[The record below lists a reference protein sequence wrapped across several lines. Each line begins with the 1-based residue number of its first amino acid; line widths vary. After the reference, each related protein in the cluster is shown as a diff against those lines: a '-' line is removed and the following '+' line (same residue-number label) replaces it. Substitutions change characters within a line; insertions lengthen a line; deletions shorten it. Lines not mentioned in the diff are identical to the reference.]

1 VKHERGPGRFDLILT
16 CVAALVVLVASSLA
30 YRSAETH
37 HEDGRFVGILADN
50 LHVSMGGIYGSFAR
64 EVLDGGGLFVHNN
77 QTSEPHEGAQARPWE
92 WLIGKLGRLVGP
104 EDEAAFV
111 FHADRI
117 IAAILWALTLAWL
130 ASELFASRLAR
141 ALAVASGLA
150 FVNLYWVVEWAG
162 RTSAFGSSVRTWMD
176 GGHSEVSGL
185 GFGYA
190 SVLLGVPHLVLEL
203 AFLCGVLAAALAVLR
218 LDDDETRSR
227 GRELG
232 LAGSLPNFGGRR
244 VAVALVGGL
253 CFLGLASA
261 RPYTAPVAAFAVAG
275 LMALRVARLG
285 TRGATDNPEGEAA
298 SFPRALL
305 SSLGLGL
312 CIGLPALPLLVH
324 QMLLLKGG
332 SVFSGLDVLHLSPPL
347 LEQAMFLGLGLP
359 VALVATPFAL
369 RRLIGERATVA
380 PLLAIGL
387 WILAGT
393 ALTNGAPLI
402 PWEVEAFLPMALAWL
417 LLALLS
423 LEALAAGRRLPV
435 AAVGGSLLVASLIG
449 LGFRMAELN
458 EGLDRKLTHLWM
470 SPDTAALVDHLEAAR
485 SGLDLDQSSPVVA
498 IDQRR
503 LAPLLPWLAGVR
515 VFVGHPDHTP
525 NPAVKKGFFERF
537 RLHGQGIVY
546 LFDAGVTHVATRP
559 LYTGEADKL
568 DANPNLE
575 RELDLA
581 ELGPPGPGGVA
592 TGVRLDRIL
601 GPEGRVPKPFVPG
614 VNEDQKS
621 D

>member
-1 VKHERGPGRFDLILT
+1 MKHERGPGRFDLILA

-37 HEDGRFVGILADN
+37 HDDGRFVGILADN

-92 WLIGKLGRLVGP
+92 WLIGKLGRMVGP
-104 EDEAAFV
+104 ADEAAFV

-130 ASELFASRLAR
+130 ASELFATRLAR
-141 ALAVASGLA
+141 GLAVACGLC
-150 FVNLYWVVEWAG
+150 FVNLYWVVEWVG
-162 RTSAFGSSVRTWMD
+162 RTSAFGASLRTWMD

-218 LDDDETRSR
+218 LDEQEARTGERD
-227 GRELG
+227 LG

-244 VAVALVGGL
+244 VGVALVGGL

-275 LMALRVARLG
+275 LMALRVVRLG
-285 TRGATDNPEGEAA
+285 FGAGGAPGDEAP
-298 SFPRALL
+298 SLPRALL
-305 SSLGLGL
+305 CSLGLGL

-369 RRLIGERATVA
+369 RRLAGERATAA
-380 PLLAIGL
+380 PLLVVGL

-423 LEALAAGRRLPV
+423 VEALAARRRLPV
-435 AAVGGSLLVASLIG
+435 AAVGGTLLVASLVG
-449 LGFRMAELN
+449 VGFRMAELN
-458 EGLDRKLTHLWM
+458 EGLERRLTHLWM
-470 SPDTAALVDHLEAAR
+470 SSDTAALVDHLEAAR

-498 IDQRR
+498 TDQRR

-559 LYTGEADKL
+559 LYTGEVDQL
-568 DANPNLE
+568 DGNPNLE
-575 RELDLA
+575 RELDLT
-581 ELGPPGPGGVA
+581 ELGPKGPGGLA

-601 GPEGRVPKPFVPG
+601 GPEGRQPKPFVPG
-614 VNEDQKS
+614 AKLDSKS